1 MGRNA
6 LGAVDSLSCPRENWF
21 ATAAE
26 TDAESANGGSI
37 RRRGLQ
43 CALIVGICARFATRH
58 STCHRERR
66 RASIVDANKFWV
78 RIPEDLIMDV
88 TNSEGWDSL
97 VSLVSLVLFE
107 IG

>member
-6 LGAVDSLSCPRENWF
+6 LGAVDSLSCPRENRF

-43 CALIVGICARFATRH
+43 CASIVGICVQFATSH
-58 STCHRERR
+58 SNRHRERR
-66 RASIVDANKFWV
+66 YASNVDAKEFWV
-78 RIPEDLIMDV
+78 QIPEDLIMDMTKV
-88 TNSEGWDSL
+88 GGL
-97 VSLVSLVLFE
+97 FSLVSLVLIE
-107 IG
+107 I